1 MKLVIL
7 QDSNGNWKNY
17 YYSDMEEL
25 RRTISR
31 IENGTLIGWNVT
43 IGDEVQIGCNCT
55 IQDNLVIGNRAI
67 IDTNFNVDTNVSDD
81 EVFYTPSKWER
92 D

>member
-1 MKLVIL
+1 MKVIVL

-25 RRTISR
+25 RMTISR

-43 IGDEVQIGCNCT
+43 IGDEAQIGCDC
-55 IQDNLVIGNRAI
+55 IIRDNVVIGSRAI
-67 IDTNFNVDTNVSDD
+67 IDPNFHIDTDVPDG
-81 EVFYTPSKWER
+81 EVLESRSKWAR